1 MNTPLYIARRYF
13 FSRNFRNAINI
24 ISGISITGVTVGTM
38 ALIIVLSVFN
48 GFETLIL
55 SLVNSFNPDLKVTV
69 KEGKVF
75 HMDKLPVAEIEDIP
89 GIVHYSKVVEE
100 NALFRYEKRQHVG
113 IIKGVDSAF
122 VKMTPLD
129 TMLLEGSFRLQHGN
143 RNYGI
148 MGQGVAYYLGASIT
162 NSREPISIYAP
173 RRDAKP
179 GSFNPGAAFSSK
191 NVYPAGVFGI
201 QAEIDENYIIV
212 PLEVARKLYQYT
224 DEVSA
229 LEIDVRE
236 DADNKAVAEKLK
248 TVLGDRFEVK
258 TRLEQ
263 QATLY
268 KILGSEKWI
277 TFLILSFIL
286 VIATFNVIGSLS
298 LIILD
303 KKKDIAIL
311 YSMGASDK
319 IIKRVF
325 LLEGMLVTF
334 IGAVSGLTLGGLV
347 AFLQETFGIVG
358 FGSSTSFIINAYPV
372 DVQFPDFLAVFGV
385 VMLIGW
391 LTSLFPVRQISKK
404 LLDPKR
410 EINPE

>member
-1 MNTPLYIARRYF
+1 MNTALYIARRYF
-13 FSRNFRNAINI
+13 FSRNFRNAVNI

-38 ALIIVLSVFN
+38 ALIVVLSVFN

-75 HMDKLPVAEIEDIP
+75 HMDELPMDEIEKIP
-89 GIVHYSKVVEE
+89 GIVHYSKVLED
-100 NALFRYEKRQHVG
+100 NALFRYENQQHVG

-122 VKMTPLD
+122 QLMTPLD
-129 TMLLEGSFRLQHGN
+129 TMLMEGSFVLQKGE
-143 RNYGI
+143 RNYAI
-148 MGQGVAYYLGASIT
+148 VGQGVAYYLGINIT
-162 NSREPISIYAP
+162 DPTTPVSVYTP

-179 GSFNPGAAFSSK
+179 GGINPMSAFIQK
-191 NVYPAGVFGI
+191 NVYPSGVFGI
-201 QAEIDENYIIV
+201 QAEIDENYMIV
-212 PLEVARKLYQYT
+212 PLQVAQNLYQYS

-229 LEIDVRE
+229 LEIDISE
-236 DADNKAVAEKLK
+236 NAKPKEIAEQLE
-248 TVLGDRFEVK
+248 TTLGDNYEIK
-258 TRLEQ
+258 TRLQQ

-268 KILGSEKWI
+268 KILGSEKWV

-286 VIATFNVIGSLS
+286 IIATFNVIGSLS

-311 YSMGASDK
+311 YSMGANSK
-319 IIKRVF
+319 FIKRIF
-325 LLEGMLVTF
+325 LYEGMLVTF
-334 IGAVSGLTLGGLV
+334 IGAMSGLLLGGLIV
-347 AFLQETFGIVG
+347 FLQEQFGIVG
-358 FGSSTSFIINAYPV
+358 FGSSNSFIINAYPV
-372 DVQFPDFLAVFGV
+372 DAQWPDFLIVLGV

-391 LTSLFPVRQISKK
+391 LTSLFPVRQISRKF
-404 LLDPKR
+404 LDARR